1 MNLLIF
7 VITGL
12 LLIILFR
19 VLNQIAKVLI
29 KKTRLRKG
37 ALRILPLAELVAWTA
52 FSFWGVFVIFGQHHY
67 YDLIVVIMAI
77 LVVFGLAWFVF
88 RDFLAGVL
96 LRSEKALY
104 PGQIIKTPIVEGKVR
119 KMGFRG
125 MQLINDKGET
135 VTVPYSRLSNQL
147 LIIPPEKE
155 DSLPHQVKFSL
166 PPKMASES
174 IREKVYTQL
183 VAMPWV
189 ISPAPEVS
197 MEKSEDSSHV
207 LHVTY
212 YTYTQ
217 THAVIVEEKIRKILD
232 EHPGGHNTY

>member
-7 VITGL
+7 IITGL
-12 LLIILFR
+12 LLLILFR
-19 VLNQIAKVLI
+19 VLNQVAKVFI
-29 KKTRLRKG
+29 KKTQLRKG
-37 ALRILPLAELVAWTA
+37 VLHTLPLTELVAWIA
-52 FSFWGVFVIFGQHHY
+52 FSFWGVFIIFGQHHY
-67 YDLIVVIMAI
+67 YDLIVVVMAI

-96 LRSEKALY
+96 LRSEKALH
-104 PGQIIKTPIVEGKVR
+104 PGQVIKTPIVEGKVK

-155 DSLPHQVKFSL
+155 DSLPNQAKFSL

-174 IREKVYTQL
+174 IREKVHTQL
-183 VAMPWV
+183 MALPWV

-197 MEKSEDSSHV
+197 MEKSADGSHV

-217 THAVIVEEKIRKILD
+217 THAVIVEEKIRKVLE
-232 EHPGGHNTY
+232 EHSGDQNTN